1 MRIKLD
7 GGAAKLASV
16 GPKTDNLPAKCD
28 PIVIEKQVI
37 HADQTLPFNLMCSI

>member
-1 MRIKLD
+1 MD

-16 GPKTDNLPAKCD
+16 GPKTDNLPTKCA

-37 HADQTLPFNLMCSI
+37 